1 MVQIIEEN
9 RRPSFLQSVMGGIA
23 DNAGPAFEKY
33 QQSQQNSKANK
44 MAQELLGFD
53 TSGLDPETRKALLVE
68 GLKQKGKGKRNLDT
82 QDFLTRL
89 RDKKTPNKN
98 ETSDSG
104 EIDSVDKENRPY
116 IPSQDDVMEA
126 TLMDVNLGR
135 VLGHDRDVGLRE
147 DREERAIKEKKS
159 SDLRKETLPLKQ
171 KIMERAESSREGIRN
186 KQHLLSIIDKGNL
199 DDPTWAAFASNL
211 PFNLGKRLLS
221 NDTVEY
227 KGGLVDEF
235 ADLKNVFKGATRVK
249 EVEIYED
256 KLPDI
261 YLNDAQKKA
270 ILKSRINSSKV
281 DILRE
286 EAAQEVEE
294 NYPELSALKFN
305 KKVEELLQPKIN
317 ALFDSTWGE
326 QKAIIDQAEA
336 RKKLPLDPSDPDDL
350 NIMQQIKK
358 EAGGDKAKAKAIAKK
373 KGYTW

>member
-9 RRPSFLQSVMGGIA
+9 KRPSFGQNFASAIEGGIKGY
-23 DNAGPAFEKY
+23 NQFNKNEKT
-33 QQSQQNSKANK
+33 NK
-44 MAQELLGFD
+44 MAQELLGMD
-53 TSGLDPETRKALLVE
+53 VSGLDPETKKALLVE

-82 QDFLTRL
+82 QEFLTRL

-98 ETSDSG
+98 EENELD
-104 EIDSVDKENRPY
+104 ELDKGNRPF
-116 IPSQDDVMEA
+116 IPSQEDVMEA

-227 KGGLVDEF
+227 KGGLIDEF

-261 YLNDAQKKA
+261 YLNDSQKKA
-270 ILKSRINSSKV
+270 ILKSRINSSKI
-281 DILRE
+281 DLLRE

-305 KKVEELLQPKIN
+305 KKVEEILAPKID
-317 ALFDSTWGE
+317 ALFNSTWGE
-326 QKAIIDQAEA
+326 QKAVIDQAEA
-336 RKKLPLDPSDPDDL
+336 RKKLPLDPNDPDDL